1 MKEKKLYMIAIVG
14 AIICFIGDNLL
25 GFFTPAADFGNK
37 LLCVNFSYDWSEV
50 NPYRFAIAG
59 MCGIVSLLMMLC
71 GFYGIFLRMKRK
83 HSAFAKP
90 FLLSSILF
98 VAVGTMYHNVFAIT
112 AYIYNRLSNAGYGD
126 AKSLSLEV
134 FNVFI
139 LVGVLAAVGYGIMV
153 LLLFIDSVKGRIYPF
168 KWMGFINPFVFMMIS
183 IALSKILPQ
192 NAFTNGV
199 FSLGQQSVGLFIVF
213 VVLCFT
219 TEDLN
224 GGKYDNTEY

>member
-1 MKEKKLYMIAIVG
+1 M
-14 AIICFIGDNLL
+14 
-25 GFFTPAADFGNK
+25 
-37 LLCVNFSYDWSEV
+37 

-71 GFYGIFLRMKRK
+71 GFYGVFLRMKRK
-83 HSAFAKP
+83 QSVFAKP
-90 FLLSSILF
+90 FLLSAILF

-112 AYIYNRLSNAGYGD
+112 SFIYNRLSNAGYGD

-139 LVGVLAAVGYGIMV
+139 FVGALAAVGYGIMV
-153 LLLFIDSVKGRIYPF
+153 LLMFIDSVKGRIYPF
-168 KWMGFINPFVFMMIS
+168 KWMWCINPFVFMIIS
-183 IALSKILPQ
+183 IVLSKMLPQ

-199 FSLGQQSVGLFIVF
+199 FCLGQQSIGLFIVF

-219 TEDLN
+219 TE
-224 GGKYDNTEY
+224 EM